1 MTPWQGHYRGL
12 FLVWALVWI
21 AVVVTLLT
29 ALWRGMRA
37 QERIART
44 LEAIER
50 ALGQRPP
57 T

>member
-29 ALWRGMRA
+29 ALWRDMRA